1 MPKVSLI
8 VPTYNVEQYLVE
20 CMESITNQTLEDI
33 EVICI
38 NDGSTDGSL
47 SILQSY
53 ADKDKRIIIV
63 DKENGGYG
71 IGMNIGLEMAT
82 GEYIGIVEPDDFV
95 PVNMFGNLYDIAKGN
110 NLDFVKADF
119 YRFERATNGDMF
131 LTYNHLSKKEED
143 YNVVF
148 NPSETP
154 EAIRWIMNTWSGIYK
169 REFLIKNNIRH
180 NETPGASYQ
189 DTGFATLVTLLSK
202 KMCFLEGHYYKYRK
216 DNEGSSVKSNRKYK
230 CIVDEFIWLRS
241 RLKELGCDSDV
252 DEAFFK
258 ETRLRAFFWNYS
270 RLSEEY
276 QEKFLHLEYVKK
288 AALDFDESV
297 LGYKIPDKEMKL
309 KILSGDTEI
318 REIENRKQSEYIEQ
332 YDELLKIL
340 QAYKKIVIVCSGKY
354 GQSIYRLIKAADCKA
369 GIYVCDNFTRG
380 KMKEFDERY
389 IFSVE
394 ETVAA
399 NKEACFIIANS
410 NLGSE
415 LRKQVIGLGAEEKDI
430 YLYERNFISGNVGAL
445 YNIIKKCED
454 SN

>member
-71 IGMNIGLEMAT
+71 IGMNIGLEIAT

-154 EAIRWIMNTWSGIYK
+154 EAIRWIMNTWGGIYK
-169 REFLIKNNIRH
+169 REFLNKWNIRH
-180 NETPGASYQ
+180 NETPGASFQ
-189 DTGFATLVTLLSK
+189 DNGFWFQTFVFATRAMIIDKPYYMNRRDNPNSSVKNMQKVFCVNVEYDHIKDVLIEHPETWNRFKSYYTLKRFHNCLTTLRRIDNSCKLDYVNRFSK
-202 KMCFLEGHYYKYRK
+202 EMKRAYQLDEIDEELFTAAERDNIKLLINQPNMYYKLKALPMNNGSTNINNNFKQVKTELDKIKRSHAYKVGKMIMYFPSKFKSFAKRVYRKINKYRK
-216 DNEGSSVKSNRKYK
+216 G
-230 CIVDEFIWLRS
+230 
-241 RLKELGCDSDV
+241 
-252 DEAFFK
+252 
-258 ETRLRAFFWNYS
+258 
-270 RLSEEY
+270 
-276 QEKFLHLEYVKK
+276 YVKN
-288 AALDFDESV
+288 E
-297 LGYKIPDKEMKL
+297 
-309 KILSGDTEI
+309 
-318 REIENRKQSEYIEQ
+318 
-332 YDELLKIL
+332 
-340 QAYKKIVIVCSGKY
+340 
-354 GQSIYRLIKAADCKA
+354 
-369 GIYVCDNFTRG
+369 
-380 KMKEFDERY
+380 
-389 IFSVE
+389 
-394 ETVAA
+394 
-399 NKEACFIIANS
+399 
-410 NLGSE
+410 
-415 LRKQVIGLGAEEKDI
+415 
-430 YLYERNFISGNVGAL
+430 
-445 YNIIKKCED
+445 
-454 SN
+454 

>member
-71 IGMNIGLEMAT
+71 IGMNIGLEIAT

-169 REFLIKNNIRH
+169 REFLNKWNIRH
-180 NETPGASYQ
+180 NETPGASFQ
-189 DTGFATLVTLLSK
+189 DNGFWFQTFVFATRAMIIDKPYYMNRRDNPNSSVKNMQKVFCVNVEYDHIKDVLIEHPETWNRFKSYYTLKRFHNCLTTFRRIDNSCKLDYVNRFSK
-202 KMCFLEGHYYKYRK
+202 EMKRAYQLDEIDEELFTAAERDNIKLLINQPNMYYKLKALPMNNGSTNINNNFKQVKTELDKIKRSHAYKVGKMIMYFPSKFKSFAKRVYRKINKYRK
-216 DNEGSSVKSNRKYK
+216 G
-230 CIVDEFIWLRS
+230 
-241 RLKELGCDSDV
+241 
-252 DEAFFK
+252 
-258 ETRLRAFFWNYS
+258 
-270 RLSEEY
+270 
-276 QEKFLHLEYVKK
+276 YVKN
-288 AALDFDESV
+288 E
-297 LGYKIPDKEMKL
+297 
-309 KILSGDTEI
+309 
-318 REIENRKQSEYIEQ
+318 
-332 YDELLKIL
+332 
-340 QAYKKIVIVCSGKY
+340 
-354 GQSIYRLIKAADCKA
+354 
-369 GIYVCDNFTRG
+369 
-380 KMKEFDERY
+380 
-389 IFSVE
+389 
-394 ETVAA
+394 
-399 NKEACFIIANS
+399 
-410 NLGSE
+410 
-415 LRKQVIGLGAEEKDI
+415 
-430 YLYERNFISGNVGAL
+430 
-445 YNIIKKCED
+445 
-454 SN
+454 